1 MAGGLSM
8 SEIDKQDIQEEKVED
23 PRILGPLDSVRTSGP
38 MDSSFP
44 LLKEFREK
52 APGSHKHA
60 QSLVSMVENV
70 CAAIEMDSEILKM
83 AAMYHDVGKMWAPDL
98 FTENQG
104 KENIHDK
111 LDPWVSCHLITRHVS
126 DTVAILFANGFPKEV
141 IRIASQHHGTCLM
154 MAMFDRAKELD
165 KDVPEEMFRYKS
177 EKPDTLESLILMLCD
192 QVEAT
197 SRSFYREQKRDD
209 VDPAV
214 FVINIYNKL
223 HTDGQF
229 DNVQVL
235 LGKLKKIQAALV
247 SDVASNFQKRV
258 KYNEDNELAEEK

>member
-1 MAGGLSM
+1 MVEVEKL
-8 SEIDKQDIQEEKVED
+8 DIQEEKLEEKD
-23 PRILGPLDSVRTSGP
+23 TKILSP

-44 LLKEFREK
+44 LLKEFREN

-70 CAAIEMDSEILKM
+70 CAAIDMDATILKM
-83 AAMYHDVGKMWAPDL
+83 AAMYHDIGKMWAPQL
-98 FTENQG
+98 FTENQA
-104 KENIHDK
+104 KDNIHDG
-111 LDPWVSCHLITRHVS
+111 LDPWVSYQLITRHVS
-126 DTVAILFANGFPKEV
+126 DTVTILVANNFPKEV
-141 IRIASQHHGTCLM
+141 ISIASQHHGKCLM
-154 MAMFDRAKELD
+154 KPMFERAKEQSKNLS
-165 KDVPEEMFRYKS
+165 EEIFRYKTDR
-177 EKPDTLESLILMLCD
+177 PDSIESLILMLCD

-197 SRSFYREQKRDD
+197 SRSYYREQARDD

-214 FVINIYNKL
+214 FIINIYNVL

-235 LGKLKKIQAALV
+235 LGKLKKIQAALI

-258 KYNEDNELAEEK
+258 KYDEDDELAREK